1 MLHFN
6 IHIQLY
12 FVLYIFL
19 CLKICKFKRCERY
32 RIMEDVRT
40 SSPEIYENQLRY
52 VRQKNSKI
60 KWIGE
65 PKESRGSKYYT
76 GAEVNGEVLESGD
89 FAFVRPDDQKTPY
102 FICRIIY
109 FEHDGSEKIAHIQT
123 YCRGGDTLLGET
135 ADPKEVFALIDCE
148 SVPCYEIMRKIDVWY
163 WQGPHNWKNVGGSK
177 RSTYTPSD
185 EIEDQSTYWF
195 RRMYNPALGRFEVV
209 PPLLLEV
216 KQESGSLGDC
226 SICKFLD
233 AKEKYNHPMVT
244 TVSING
250 IKQDRIVFRNVQ
262 YKVGD
267 AVFLT
272 SSGVIEQK
280 ANVFAN
286 PKSKVDSNIYTEYYR
301 KFIKIN
307 ESVKGSLADFPKP
320 FEIGIIREIINGIRN
335 INLL

>member
-1 MLHFN
+1 M
-6 IHIQLY
+6 
-12 FVLYIFL
+12 YIFYA
-19 CLKICKFKRCERY
+19 LKICKFKRCERY

-40 SSPEIYENQLRY
+40 SSPEIYESQLRY
-52 VRQKNSKI
+52 IRQRNSKI
-60 KWIGE
+60 KWVCE
-65 PKESRGSKYYT
+65 PKEYKGLRYYT
-76 GAEVNGEVLESGD
+76 GAEVNGESLEPGD
-89 FAFVRPDDQKTPY
+89 FVFVRPDDQNTPY

-109 FEHDGSEKIAHIQT
+109 FEQDGSEKIAHIQT

-163 WQGPHNWKNVGGSK
+163 WPGPKRWGKLGGSK
-177 RSTYTPSD
+177 VSTYTPSD
-185 EIEDQSTYWF
+185 EFNDQSTYWF
-195 RRMYNPALGRFEVV
+195 RLMYNPALGRFEVV

-216 KQESGSLGDC
+216 TQESGSLSNC

-233 AKEKYNHPMVT
+233 AKEKYTHPNVT
-244 TVSING
+244 TVNIGG
-250 IKQDRIVFRNVQ
+250 IKQDRIVLRNVQ
-262 YKVGD
+262 FKVGD

-272 SSGVIEQK
+272 SSGVIEEK
-280 ANVFAN
+280 SNVFTN

-320 FEIGIIREIINGIRN
+320 FEIGIIREIIHGIPS
-335 INLL
+335 INL